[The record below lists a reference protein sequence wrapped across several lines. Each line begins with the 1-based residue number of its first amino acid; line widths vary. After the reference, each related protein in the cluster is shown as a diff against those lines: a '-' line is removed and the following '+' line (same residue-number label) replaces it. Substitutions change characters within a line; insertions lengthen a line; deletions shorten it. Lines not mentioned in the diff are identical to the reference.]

1 MANLKNAE
9 LVEKLKGR
17 LHIFHSMQDGVFDDW
32 ITASIQA
39 IQDRT
44 GFKTTEDP
52 RFKELVMERCRYIY
66 NDSLEF
72 FDDNF
77 QSSLLS
83 LSVSAYTIEESED
96 DDEQT
101 NI

>member
-1 MANLKNAE
+1 MADLKNAE

-44 GFKTTEDP
+44 GFKTVDDP
-52 RFKELVMERCRYIY
+52 CFKELVMERCRYIY

-72 FDDNF
+72 FDENF

-83 LSVSAYTIEESED
+83 LSVSAYPVEGSED
-96 DDEQT
+96 DE
-101 NI
+101 

>member
-1 MANLKNAE
+1 MADLKNAE

-44 GFKTTEDP
+44 GFEIAGDP
-52 RFKELVMERCRYIY
+52 RFK
-66 NDSLEF
+66 
-72 FDDNF
+72 
-77 QSSLLS
+77 
-83 LSVSAYTIEESED
+83 
-96 DDEQT
+96 
-101 NI
+101 